1 MTGYKILMVDDDP
14 AQHNLLDAY
23 MGLAGFQIRHAEN
36 GNEALQILDAEMPD
50 IVLLDIQMPVMDGFK
65 TLAEIRKRPDLKN
78 ISVIFLTGLDKRHL
92 KIKGLEAGA
101 DDYITKPF
109 NSAEL
114 LARIKAVL
122 RRTERYRRN
131 EGIME
136 GNLADIGLVELMQSM
151 EVGYKTAII
160 HLEQM
165 KGAIFIENGLLVYTR
180 QDTFTDDQALY
191 RLFLLEKGSYTI
203 DFEELPDGIPKRPAS
218 IINVLMRVLAYVDE
232 IKDTLQRIKGK
243 NLPLQFVS
251 DLTEFP
257 EIDKIRK
264 LPGQTFIDLMLM
276 MKGDLKN
283 NIDILITAAQ
293 NKKFTV
299 VKKVP

>member
-1 MTGYKILMVDDDP
+1 MKGYKLLLVDDDP
-14 AQHNLLDAY
+14 DQHDLLDAY
-23 MGLAGFQIRHAEN
+23 LGLTGFQILHALN
-36 GNEALQILDAEMPD
+36 GFEALKVLDAEMPD
-50 IVLLDIQMPVMDGFK
+50 IVLLDIQMPEMDGFK
-65 TLAEIRKRPDLKN
+65 TLEEIRKRPDLKN
-78 ISVIFLTGLDKRHL
+78 LSVIFLTSLDKRYL

-131 EGIME
+131 EGIMD

-151 EVGYKTAII
+151 EVGYKTAVI
-160 HLEQM
+160 HVEQM
-165 KGAIFIENGLLVYTR
+165 KGAIFIEKGQLVHAR
-180 QDTFTDDQALY
+180 QDTFTGDQALY

-203 DFEELPDGIPKRPAS
+203 DFEAIPAIIPKTPDS
-218 IINVLMRVLAYVDE
+218 IMNVLMRALAYVDE

-243 NLPLQFVS
+243 NRPLQFIS

-257 EIDKIRK
+257 AIEKFRK
-264 LPGQTFIDLMLM
+264 LPELTFLDLIILM
-276 MKGDLKN
+276 EGDLKD
-283 NIDILITAAQ
+283 NIDILIQAAQ
-293 NKKFTV
+293 KGV
-299 VKKVP
+299 LKVLK